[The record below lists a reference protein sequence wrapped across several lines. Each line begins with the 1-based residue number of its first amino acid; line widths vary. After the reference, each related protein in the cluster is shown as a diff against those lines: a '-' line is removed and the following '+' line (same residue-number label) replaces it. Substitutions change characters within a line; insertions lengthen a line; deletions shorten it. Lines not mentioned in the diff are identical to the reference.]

1 MCKPPP
7 KFCGMRS
14 TTRLALD
21 VDCARLPKMSTARGG
36 AEAFKPRPLFQKWV
50 MRKRRRD
57 YEKPYQTDVDR
68 RSDHAHRRDA
78 CARSSKVRTREQ
90 VLHGSRHCGPDR

>member
-36 AEAFKPRPLFQKWV
+36 AEAFKPRPLFQEWV

-57 YEKPYQTDVDR
+57 YERYYQTDIDR
-68 RSDHAHRRDA
+68 RSHHDYRRACVCGAKVGTGRQVFHHRRNRA
-78 CARSSKVRTREQ
+78 S
-90 VLHGSRHCGPDR
+90 DR